1 MSFCTY
7 VLMYIHIQANTTKAN
22 SEPTQISQGSSANN
36 FYHVPSS
43 KTSPT
48 SLFLTNN
55 IKLNGI
61 PSKIT
66 RRYVTRY
73 LPICLLLALLHQLLH
88 QQIFFVNFLE
98 LIQNYLGDLCHKD
111 VVKTSLTPTPS
122 TANCLAQQKF
132 FIDTP

>member
-1 MSFCTY
+1 MSFYTY
-7 VLMYIHIQANTTKAN
+7 LLMYIHIQANTTKAN
-22 SEPTQISQGSSANN
+22 SEPTQISQGSSTNN

-48 SLFLTNN
+48 PLFLTNN

-73 LPICLLLALLHQLLH
+73 SYLPVCLFLALLH

-98 LIQNYLGDLCHKD
+98 LIQNYLGDLYHKN
-111 VVKTSLTPTPS
+111 VFKTSLTPTPS